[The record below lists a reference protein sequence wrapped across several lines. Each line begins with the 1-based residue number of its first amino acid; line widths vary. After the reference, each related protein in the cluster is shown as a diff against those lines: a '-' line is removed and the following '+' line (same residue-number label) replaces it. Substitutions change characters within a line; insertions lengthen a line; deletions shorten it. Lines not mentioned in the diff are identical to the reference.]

1 MQPSNSVF
9 DLSQRGCMRA
19 IAGVVFAAAW
29 FCISA
34 AQARIT
40 EINVQKVEPFAGNAA
55 FGKTGAY
62 ERVWG
67 IAKGELDPADP
78 RNKAIV
84 NLDKAPRNGQ
94 GKVPY
99 EVEWFMLRPADA
111 SKGNHKLLFEVTNRG
126 RKFLMNW
133 IMDAPM
139 QAVSAVNNPTTEI
152 DAGNA
157 LFFRQGWTM
166 LWSGWD
172 PDAPK
177 SNHGM
182 SMKSPVVPNVER
194 MIRDELVNGTR
205 APQGA
210 TFRLAYE
217 AANMEKGNAK
227 LTMRRKEKDLRV
239 EVPSG
244 NWEYVNSQEIR
255 LLPAE
260 TKPAPGTL
268 YEFHYPAKN
277 PKVLGIGFA
286 ATRDLVSFMRN
297 EVSDDGFQSNPAG
310 RRIDKAISIGISQS
324 GRYLRDFVHQGF
336 NQDEGRRKVFDGAL
350 AHISG
355 IGGVFLNAE
364 FGQPART
371 NTQHE
376 DHYYPENRFP
386 FSAATS
392 TDPVTRKNAALL
404 RNDGFDPLW
413 IEVNTSTEY
422 WQKGASLLHTD
433 PLGKRD
439 LPLPAGARV
448 FLVAGTQHGG
458 RAGLK
463 PDLGPCINLRNP
475 HSPAPALRALLV
487 ALDEWVSLG
496 RAPPASRVPTLASKT
511 LVEARETGFPRVPG
525 LALADTINEIAQF
538 GDWVNPRETGPSP
551 YRPLVA
557 SVGSDG
563 NELTG
568 IRLPDIA
575 EPLATY
581 TGWNLYKAPFT
592 EGELC
597 DRDGSYSPLLSTRAE
612 RDANGDPRLS
622 LEERYGSH
630 ANYLLKLEAAIQTLV
645 KERFLLVE
653 DAERYMKAGKED
665 AVLKRFA
672 R

>member
-1 MQPSNSVF
+1 MK
-9 DLSQRGCMRA
+9 L
-19 IAGVVFAAAW
+19 IASTVLAGAW
-29 FCISA
+29 FCVGIFP

-40 EINVQKVEPFAGNAA
+40 EINVQQVEPFAGNAG

-67 IAKGELDPADP
+67 VAKGELDPADA
-78 RNKAIV
+78 RNKGIV
-84 NLDKAPRNGQ
+84 NLDKVPLNGN
-94 GKVPY
+94 GRVPY
-99 EVEWFMLRPADA
+99 EVDWFMLRPADA
-111 SKGNHKLLFEVTNRG
+111 SKGNHKMLFEVTNRG

-133 IMDAPM
+133 IMEAPT
-139 QAVSAVNNPTTEI
+139 QTGAVNNPATQE

-166 LWSGWD
+166 VWSGWD

-177 SNHGM
+177 VSNGM
-182 SMKSPVVPNVER
+182 TMNAPVVPNVVR
-194 MIRDELVNGTR
+194 TIRDELVNGTR
-205 APQGA
+205 TRQGT
-210 TFRLAYE
+210 TFRLSYE
-217 AANMEKGNAK
+217 AANMDQGKSR
-227 LTMRRKEKDLRV
+227 LTLRRNETEPRV
-239 EVPSG
+239 EVPPSH
-244 NWEYVNSQEIR
+244 WEYVNAQEIR
-255 LLPAE
+255 LLPAG
-260 TKPAPGTL
+260 TQPAPGTL
-268 YEFHYPAKN
+268 YELHYPAKN

-286 ATRDLVSFMRN
+286 ATRDLISFLRN
-297 EVSDDGFQSNPAG
+297 EASDDGFQRNPAD
-310 RRIDKAISIGISQS
+310 RRIDRVISIGISQS

-336 NQDEGRRKVFDGAL
+336 NQDEGGRKVFDGAL

-376 DHYYPENRFP
+376 DHYFPENKFP
-386 FSAATS
+386 FSAATA
-392 TDPVTRKNAALL
+392 TDPVSKRRAALL

-413 IEVNTSTEY
+413 IEVNTSSEY

-448 FLVAGTQHGG
+448 FMVAGTQHAG

-463 PDLGPCINLRNP
+463 PDLGPCVNLRNP

-496 RAPPASRVPTLASKT
+496 RAPPASRVPTLGAKT
-511 LVEARETGFPRVPG
+511 LVEASQTGFPRVPG
-525 LALADTINEIAQF
+525 MALASATNEIAEF
-538 GDWVNPRETGPSP
+538 GDWVNPRETAPSS

-557 SVGSDG
+557 KVGSDG
-563 NELTG
+563 NEVAG
-568 IRLPDIA
+568 IQLPDIA
-575 EPLATY
+575 APLATH
-581 TGWNLYKAPFT
+581 TGWNLYKAPFP

-597 DRDGSYSPLLSTRAE
+597 DRDSSYAALPATRAE
-612 RDANGDPRLS
+612 REANGDPRPS

-630 ANYLLKLEAAIQTLV
+630 ANYVSELEASVQALV
-645 KERFLLVE
+645 KDRFLLAE
-653 DAERYMKAGKED
+653 DAQHFIKAGKED
-665 AVLKRFA
+665 AVAKRFA

>member
-1 MQPSNSVF
+1 MQALNSAS
-9 DLSQRGCMRA
+9 DLPRRGGIKA
-19 IAGVVFAAAW
+19 VAGAVFAAAW
-29 FCISA
+29 VCISP

-40 EINVQKVEPFAGNAA
+40 EINVQQVEPFAGNAV

-67 IAKGELDPADP
+67 VAKGELDPADP
-78 RNKAIV
+78 RNKDIV
-84 NLDKAPRNGQ
+84 NLDKAPRSSNGR
-94 GKVPY
+94 VRY

-111 SKGNHKLLFEVTNRG
+111 SRGNHKLLFEVTNRG

-133 IMDAPM
+133 IMDAPT
-139 QAVSAVNNPTTEI
+139 QAVGAVNNPATEM

-166 LWSGWD
+166 VWSGWD

-177 SNHGM
+177 SNNGM
-182 SMKSPVVPNVER
+182 AMKSPVVPNVVR
-194 MIRDELVNGTR
+194 VIRDELVNGTR
-205 APQGA
+205 APQGV

-217 AANMEKGNAK
+217 AANMDQGKSR
-227 LTMRRKEKDLRV
+227 LTLRRKEKDARV
-239 EVPSG
+239 EVASG
-244 NWEYVNSQEIR
+244 NWEYVNAQEIR

-277 PKVLGIGFA
+277 PRVLGIGFA
-286 ATRDLVSFMRN
+286 ATRDLVSFLRN
-297 EVSDDGFQSNPAG
+297 EISDDRFLRNPAD
-310 RRIDKAISIGISQS
+310 RRIDKVISIGISQS

-376 DHYYPENRFP
+376 DHYYPENSFP
-386 FSAATS
+386 FSAATA
-392 TDPVTRKNAALL
+392 TDSVSKRSGALL
-404 RNDGFDPLW
+404 RKDGFDPLW
-413 IEVNTSTEY
+413 IEVNSSTEY

-433 PLGKRD
+433 PSGKRD
-439 LPLPAGARV
+439 LQLPASARV
-448 FLVAGTQHGG
+448 FMVAGTQHGG
-458 RAGLK
+458 RAGLR
-463 PDLGPCINLRNP
+463 PDPGPCMNLRNP

-487 ALDEWVSLG
+487 ALDEWVSTG
-496 RAPPASRVPTLASKT
+496 RAPPVSRVPTLASKT
-511 LVEARETGFPRVPG
+511 LVEAKNTGFPRVPG
-525 LALADTINEIAQF
+525 LAIADTVNEIAQF

-551 YRPLVA
+551 YRALVA
-557 SVGSDG
+557 RVGSDG
-563 NELTG
+563 NELAG
-568 IRLPDIA
+568 ILLPDIA

-581 TGWNLYKAPFT
+581 TGWNLYKPPFT
-592 EGELC
+592 DGELC
-597 DRDGSYSPLLSTRAE
+597 DRDGSYSPLPATRAE
-612 RDANGDPRLS
+612 RDASGDTRPS

-630 ANYLLKLEAAIQTLV
+630 ANYAGRLEAAVQALV
-645 KERFLLVE
+645 KERLLLAE
-653 DAERYMKAGKED
+653 DAERYINAGKED
-665 AVLKRFA
+665 AVVKRFA

>member
-1 MQPSNSVF
+1 MQPSISLF
-9 DLSQRGCMRA
+9 DRPQRGCVSA
-19 IAGVVFAAAW
+19 IAGAVFAVVW
-29 FCISA
+29 FCISP

-40 EINVQKVEPFAGNAA
+40 QINVQQVEPFAGNAA

-67 IAKGELDPADP
+67 VAKGELDPADP
-78 RNKAIV
+78 RNKGIV
-84 NLDKAPRNGQ
+84 NINKVPLNAH

-111 SKGNHKLLFEVTNRG
+111 AKGNHKMLFEVTNRG

-139 QAVSAVNNPTTEI
+139 QAAGAVNNPATEM

-166 LWSGWD
+166 VWSGWD

-177 SNHGM
+177 SNNGM
-182 SMKSPVVPNVER
+182 AMKSPVVPNVER

-205 APQGA
+205 AAQGV

-217 AANMEKGNAK
+217 AANLEQGKSR
-227 LTMRRKEKDLRV
+227 LTLRRKEKDARV

-244 NWEYVNSQEIR
+244 QWEYVNAQEIR
-255 LLPAE
+255 LLPAGA
-260 TKPAPGTL
+260 KPDPGSL
-268 YEFHYPAKN
+268 YELHYPAKN

-286 ATRDLVSFMRN
+286 ATRDLVSFLRN
-297 EVSDDGFQSNPAG
+297 EASDDGFQRNPAD
-310 RRIDKAISIGISQS
+310 RRIDKVISIGISQS

-376 DHYYPENRFP
+376 DHYYPENKFP
-386 FSAATS
+386 FSAATA
-392 TDPVTRKNAALL
+392 TDPVTQRSGALL
-404 RNDGFDPLW
+404 RSDGFDPLW

-433 PLGKRD
+433 PLGKHD

-448 FLVAGTQHGG
+448 FMVAGTQHAG

-463 PDLGPCINLRNP
+463 PDLGPCMNLRNP

-496 RAPPASRVPTLASKT
+496 RAPPASRVPTLGAKT
-511 LVEARETGFPRVPG
+511 LVEASQTGFPRVPG
-525 LALADTINEIAQF
+525 LAVADTVNEIAQF
-538 GDWVNPRETGPSP
+538 GDWVQPRETGPSP

-557 SVGSDG
+557 RVGSDG
-563 NELTG
+563 NEVAG

-581 TGWNLYKAPFT
+581 TGWNLYKSPFT

-597 DRDGSYSPLLSTRAE
+597 DRDGSYSPLPATRAE
-612 RDANGDPRLS
+612 RVAQGDPRPS

-630 ANYLLKLEAAIQTLV
+630 ANYLGRLEAAVHALV
-645 KERFLLVE
+645 KERLLLTE
-653 DAERYMKAGKED
+653 DAARYVQAGKED
-665 AVLKRFA
+665 AVVKRFA

>member
-1 MQPSNSVF
+1 MQASNSVTE
-9 DLSQRGCMRA
+9 LPHRGGIRTVTA
-19 IAGVVFAAAW
+19 AVFVAAW
-29 FCISA
+29 FCISP

-40 EINVQKVEPFAGNAA
+40 EINVQQVEPFAGKAV
-55 FGKTGAY
+55 FGQVGAY

-67 IAKGELDPADP
+67 VALGELDPADP
-78 RNKAIV
+78 RNKGIV
-84 NLDKAPRNGQ
+84 NIDKAPRNSS

-111 SKGNHKLLFEVTNRG
+111 TKGNHKLLFEVTNRG

-133 IMDAPM
+133 LMDAPM
-139 QAVSAVNNPTTEI
+139 QAASAVNNPTTEL

-166 LWSGWD
+166 VWSGWD

-177 SNHGM
+177 SNNGM
-182 SMKSPVVPNVER
+182 AMKSPVVPNVVR

-205 APQGA
+205 GPQGA
-210 TFRLAYE
+210 TFRLSYE
-217 AANMEKGNAK
+217 AATMDRGSSR
-227 LTMRRKEKDLRV
+227 LTLRRNEKDARV
-239 EVPSG
+239 EVASG
-244 NWEYVNSQEIR
+244 SWEYVNAQEIR

-286 ATRDLVSFMRN
+286 ATRDLVSFLRNETSDDQLMRN
-297 EVSDDGFQSNPAG
+297 PAD
-310 RRIDKAISIGISQS
+310 RRIDKVMSIGISQS
-324 GRYLRDFVHQGF
+324 GRYLRDFVQQGF
-336 NQDEGRRKVFDGAL
+336 NQDEGRRKVFDGVL
-350 AHISG
+350 SHIAG
-355 IGGVFLNAE
+355 VGGVFLNAE

-376 DHYYPENRFP
+376 DHYYPENKFP
-386 FSAATS
+386 FSAATAV
-392 TDPVTRKNAALL
+392 DPVSKKSGALL
-404 RNDGFDPLW
+404 RSDGFDPLW

-433 PLGKRD
+433 PRGKRD
-439 LPLPAGARV
+439 LQLPAGARV
-448 FLVAGTQHGG
+448 FMVAGTQHAG

-463 PDLGPCINLRNP
+463 PDLGPCMNLRNP
-475 HSPAPALRALLV
+475 HSPAPALRALMV
-487 ALDEWVSLG
+487 ALDEWVSVG
-496 RAPPASRVPTLASKT
+496 RVPPASRVPTFASKT
-511 LVEARETGFPRVPG
+511 LVEAGKTGFPRVPG
-525 LALADTINEIAQF
+525 LAVADSTNDIAQF
-538 GDWVNPRETGPSP
+538 VDWVNPRETGPSP
-551 YRPLVA
+551 YRALVA
-557 SVGSDG
+557 RVGSDG
-563 NELTG
+563 NELAG

-581 TGWNLYKAPFT
+581 TGWNLYKTPFT

-597 DRDGSYSPLLSTRAE
+597 DRDGSYSPLPATRAE
-612 RDANGDPRLS
+612 RAATGDPRPS

-630 ANYLLKLEAAIQTLV
+630 ANYSLKLEAAVKTLV

-653 DAERYMKAGKED
+653 DAERYIKAGKED
-665 AVLKRFA
+665 AVVKRFS

>member
-1 MQPSNSVF
+1 MQPSHRAFKLPQQGS
-9 DLSQRGCMRA
+9 MRFV
-19 IAGVVFAAAW
+19 AGAVLAAAW
-29 FCISA
+29 LCMSS

-40 EINVQKVEPFAGNAA
+40 EINVLQVEPFAENAA
-55 FGKTGAY
+55 FGKTGLY

-67 IAKGELDPADP
+67 VAKGELDPADP
-78 RNKAIV
+78 RNKPIV
-84 NLDKAPRNGQ
+84 NIDKAPRNSN

-111 SKGNHKLLFEVTNRG
+111 SRGNHKLLFEVTNRG

-133 IMDAPM
+133 VMDAPM
-139 QAVSAVNNPTTEI
+139 QAVGAVNNPVTEI

-166 LWSGWD
+166 VWSGWD

-177 SNHGM
+177 SNSGM
-182 SMKSPVVPNVER
+182 AMKSPVVPNVER

-217 AANMEKGNAK
+217 AVTMDTGKAK
-227 LTMRRKEKDLRV
+227 LTMRRNEKDSRV
-239 EVPSG
+239 EVPAGS
-244 NWEYVNSQEIR
+244 WEFVTAQEIR
-255 LLPAE
+255 LLPAQ
-260 TKPAPGTL
+260 TRPAPGTL
-268 YEFHYPAKN
+268 YELQYTAKN

-286 ATRDLVSFMRN
+286 ATRDLISFLRN
-297 EVSDDGFQSNPAG
+297 ETSDDGFSPNPAG
-310 RRIDKAISIGISQS
+310 RRIDKAVSIGISQS

-336 NQDEGRRKVFDGAL
+336 NQDESRRKVFDGVL

-376 DHYYPENRFP
+376 DHHYPENKFP

-392 TDPVTRKNAALL
+392 TDPVTRQNAALL

-433 PLGKRD
+433 PLGQRD

-448 FLVAGTQHGG
+448 FMVAGTQHGG

-463 PDLGPCINLRNP
+463 PDLGPCMNLRNP

-487 ALDEWVSLG
+487 ALDEWVSIG
-496 RAPPASRVPTLASKT
+496 RTPPASRVPTLAAKT
-511 LVEARETGFPRVPG
+511 LVDAKNTGFPRVPG
-525 LALADTINEIAQF
+525 LAVADIVNEIAQF

-563 NELTG
+563 NEVAG

-597 DRDGSYSPLLSTRAE
+597 DRDGSYLPLPATKAE
-612 RDANGDPRLS
+612 RDAKADPRPS

-630 ANYLLKLEAAIQTLV
+630 ANYALKLEAAVQTLV
-645 KERFLLVE
+645 RERFLLVE
-653 DAERYMKAGKED
+653 DAERFIKASKED
-665 AVLKRFA
+665 GVVKRFA

>member
-1 MQPSNSVF
+1 MQASNSVT
-9 DLSQRGCMRA
+9 DLPQVGGIRTITA
-19 IAGVVFAAAW
+19 AVFVAAW
-29 FCISA
+29 FCISP

-40 EINVQKVEPFAGNAA
+40 EINVQQVEPFAGNAV
-55 FGKTGAY
+55 FGKIGAY

-67 IAKGELDPADP
+67 VASGELDPADP
-78 RNKAIV
+78 RNKGIV
-84 NLDKAPRNGQ
+84 NIDKAPRNSI

-111 SKGNHKLLFEVTNRG
+111 TKGNHKLMFEVTNRG

-133 IMDAPM
+133 LMDAPM
-139 QAVSAVNNPTTEI
+139 QAASAVNNPTTEM

-157 LFFRQGWTM
+157 IFFRQGWTM
-166 LWSGWD
+166 VWSGWD

-182 SMKSPVVPNVER
+182 AMKSPVVPNVVR

-205 APQGA
+205 GPQGP

-217 AANMEKGNAK
+217 AATMDQGSSR
-227 LTMRRKEKDLRV
+227 LTLRRNEKDARV
-239 EVPSG
+239 EVASG
-244 NWEYVNSQEIR
+244 SWEYVNAQEIR

-286 ATRDLVSFMRN
+286 ATRDLVSFLRNEISDDRFMRN
-297 EVSDDGFQSNPAG
+297 PAD
-310 RRIDKAISIGISQS
+310 RRIDKVISIGISQS
-324 GRYLRDFVHQGF
+324 GRYLRDFVQQGF
-336 NQDEGRRKVFDGAL
+336 NQDEGRRKVFDGVL
-350 AHISG
+350 THIAG

-376 DHYYPENRFP
+376 DHYYPENKFP
-386 FSAATS
+386 FSAATAA
-392 TDPVTRKNAALL
+392 DPVSKKSGALL
-404 RNDGFDPLW
+404 RSDGFDPLW
-413 IEVNTSTEY
+413 IEVNTATEY

-433 PLGKRD
+433 PRGKRD
-439 LPLPAGARV
+439 LQLPASARV
-448 FLVAGTQHGG
+448 FMVAGTQHAG

-463 PDLGPCINLRNP
+463 SDLGPCMNLRNP
-475 HSPAPALRALLV
+475 HSPAPALRALMV
-487 ALDEWVSLG
+487 ALDEWVSVG
-496 RAPPASRVPTLASKT
+496 RVPPASRVPTFASKT
-511 LVEARETGFPRVPG
+511 LVEAGNTGFPRVPG
-525 LALADTINEIAQF
+525 LAVADSTNEIAQF
-538 GDWVNPRETGPSP
+538 VDWVNPRETGPSP
-551 YRPLVA
+551 YRALVA
-557 SVGSDG
+557 RVGSDG
-563 NELTG
+563 NELAG

-597 DRDGSYSPLLSTRAE
+597 DRDGSYSPLPATRVE
-612 RDANGDPRLS
+612 RAATGDPRPS

-630 ANYLLKLEAAIQTLV
+630 ANYSLKLEAAVRNLV

-653 DAERYMKAGKED
+653 DAARYIKAGKED
-665 AVLKRFA
+665 AVVKRFS

>member
-1 MQPSNSVF
+1 MQASISVF
-9 DLSQRGCMRA
+9 NLPQRACMRA
-19 IAGVVFAAAW
+19 IAGAVFAAAW
-29 FCISA
+29 FCISP

-40 EINVQKVEPFAGNAA
+40 EINVQQVEPFAGNAA

-67 IAKGELDPADP
+67 VAKGELDPADP
-78 RNKAIV
+78 RNKDIV
-84 NLDKAPRNGQ
+84 NLDKAPRNSH

-139 QAVSAVNNPTTEI
+139 QAASAVNNPATEI

-166 LWSGWD
+166 VWSGWD
-172 PDAPK
+172 PEAPK

-182 SMKSPVVPNVER
+182 AMKSPLVPKVER

-205 APQGA
+205 APQGV

-217 AANMEKGNAK
+217 AANMDQGKSR
-227 LTMRRKEKDLRV
+227 LTMRRKEKDTRV
-239 EVPSG
+239 EVSSG
-244 NWEYVNSQEIR
+244 NWEYVNAQEIR

-286 ATRDLVSFMRN
+286 ATRDLVSFLRN
-297 EVSDDGFQSNPAG
+297 EASDDGFQRNPAD
-310 RRIDKAISIGISQS
+310 RRIDKVISIGISQS

-336 NQDEGRRKVFDGAL
+336 NQDEGRRKVFDGVL
-350 AHISG
+350 AHIAGIGG

-376 DHYYPENRFP
+376 DHYYPENKFP
-386 FSAATS
+386 FSAATA
-392 TDPVTRKNAALL
+392 TDPVTQRSGALL
-404 RNDGFDPLW
+404 RSDGFDPLW

-433 PLGKRD
+433 PLGKHD

-448 FLVAGTQHGG
+448 FMVAGTQHAG

-463 PDLGPCINLRNP
+463 PDLGPCMNLRNP

-487 ALDEWVSLG
+487 GAA
-496 RAPPASRVPTLASKT
+496 RTIAPP
-511 LVEARETGFPRVPG
+511 
-525 LALADTINEIAQF
+525 
-538 GDWVNPRETGPSP
+538 
-551 YRPLVA
+551 
-557 SVGSDG
+557 
-563 NELTG
+563 
-568 IRLPDIA
+568 
-575 EPLATY
+575 
-581 TGWNLYKAPFT
+581 
-592 EGELC
+592 
-597 DRDGSYSPLLSTRAE
+597 
-612 RDANGDPRLS
+612 
-622 LEERYGSH
+622 
-630 ANYLLKLEAAIQTLV
+630 
-645 KERFLLVE
+645 
-653 DAERYMKAGKED
+653 
-665 AVLKRFA
+665 
-672 R
+672 

>member
-1 MQPSNSVF
+1 MQASNSVT
-9 DLSQRGCMRA
+9 DLPQVGGIRTITA
-19 IAGVVFAAAW
+19 AVFVAAW
-29 FCISA
+29 FCISP

-40 EINVQKVEPFAGNAA
+40 EINVQQVEPFAGNAV
-55 FGKTGAY
+55 FGKIGAY

-67 IAKGELDPADP
+67 VASGELDPADP
-78 RNKAIV
+78 RNKGIV
-84 NLDKAPRNGQ
+84 NIDKAPRNSI

-111 SKGNHKLLFEVTNRG
+111 TKGNHKLMFEVTNRG

-133 IMDAPM
+133 LMDAPM
-139 QAVSAVNNPTTEI
+139 QAASAVNNPTTEM

-157 LFFRQGWTM
+157 IFFRQGWTM
-166 LWSGWD
+166 VWSGWD

-182 SMKSPVVPNVER
+182 AMKSPVVPNVVR

-205 APQGA
+205 GPQGP

-217 AANMEKGNAK
+217 AATMDQGSSR
-227 LTMRRKEKDLRV
+227 LTLRRNEKDARV
-239 EVPSG
+239 EVASG
-244 NWEYVNSQEIR
+244 SWEYVNAQEIR

-286 ATRDLVSFMRN
+286 ATRDLVSFLRNEISDDRFMRN
-297 EVSDDGFQSNPAG
+297 PAD
-310 RRIDKAISIGISQS
+310 RRIDKVISIGISQS
-324 GRYLRDFVHQGF
+324 GRYLRDFVQQGF
-336 NQDEGRRKVFDGAL
+336 NQDEGRRKVFDGVL
-350 AHISG
+350 THIAG

-376 DHYYPENRFP
+376 DHYYPENKFP
-386 FSAATS
+386 FSAATAA
-392 TDPVTRKNAALL
+392 DPVSKKSGALL
-404 RNDGFDPLW
+404 RSDGFDPLW
-413 IEVNTSTEY
+413 IEVNTATEY

-433 PLGKRD
+433 PRGKRD
-439 LPLPAGARV
+439 LQLPASARV
-448 FLVAGTQHGG
+448 FMVAGTQHSG

-463 PDLGPCINLRNP
+463 SDLGPCMNLRNP
-475 HSPAPALRALLV
+475 HSPAPALRALMV
-487 ALDEWVSLG
+487 ALDEWVSVG
-496 RAPPASRVPTLASKT
+496 RVPPASRVPTFASKT
-511 LVEARETGFPRVPG
+511 LVEAGSTGFPRVPG
-525 LALADTINEIAQF
+525 LAVADSTNEIAQLV
-538 GDWVNPRETGPSP
+538 DWVNPRETGPSP
-551 YRPLVA
+551 YRALVA
-557 SVGSDG
+557 RVGSDG
-563 NELTG
+563 NELAG

-597 DRDGSYSPLLSTRAE
+597 DRDGSYSPLPATRVE
-612 RDANGDPRLS
+612 RAATGDPRPS

-630 ANYLLKLEAAIQTLV
+630 ANYSLKLEAAVRNLV
-645 KERFLLVE
+645 KERLLLVE
-653 DAERYMKAGKED
+653 DAARYIKAGKED
-665 AVLKRFA
+665 AVVKRFS

>member
-1 MQPSNSVF
+1 MQASNSVT
-9 DLSQRGCMRA
+9 DLPQVGGIRTITA
-19 IAGVVFAAAW
+19 AVFVAAW
-29 FCISA
+29 FCISP

-40 EINVQKVEPFAGNAA
+40 EINVQQVEPFAGNAV
-55 FGKTGAY
+55 FGKIGAY

-67 IAKGELDPADP
+67 VASGELDPADP
-78 RNKAIV
+78 RNKGIV
-84 NLDKAPRNGQ
+84 NIDKAPRNSI

-111 SKGNHKLLFEVTNRG
+111 TKGNHKLMFEVTNRG

-133 IMDAPM
+133 LMDAPM
-139 QAVSAVNNPTTEI
+139 QAASAVNNPTTEM

-157 LFFRQGWTM
+157 IFFRQGWTM
-166 LWSGWD
+166 VWSGWD

-182 SMKSPVVPNVER
+182 AMKSPVVPNVVR

-205 APQGA
+205 GPQGP

-217 AANMEKGNAK
+217 AATMDQGSSR
-227 LTMRRKEKDLRV
+227 LTLRRNEKDARV
-239 EVPSG
+239 EVASG
-244 NWEYVNSQEIR
+244 SWEYVNAQEIR

-286 ATRDLVSFMRN
+286 ATRDLVSFLRNEISDDRFMRN
-297 EVSDDGFQSNPAG
+297 PAD
-310 RRIDKAISIGISQS
+310 RRIDKVISIGISQS
-324 GRYLRDFVHQGF
+324 GRYLRDFVQQGF
-336 NQDEGRRKVFDGAL
+336 NQDEGRRKVFDGVL
-350 AHISG
+350 THIAG

-376 DHYYPENRFP
+376 DHYYPENKFP
-386 FSAATS
+386 FSAATAA
-392 TDPVTRKNAALL
+392 DPVSKKSGALL
-404 RNDGFDPLW
+404 RSDGFDPLW
-413 IEVNTSTEY
+413 IEVNTATEY

-433 PLGKRD
+433 PRGKRD
-439 LPLPAGARV
+439 LQLPASARV
-448 FLVAGTQHGG
+448 FMVAGTQHSG

-463 PDLGPCINLRNP
+463 SDLGPCMNLRNP
-475 HSPAPALRALLV
+475 HSPAPALRALMV
-487 ALDEWVSLG
+487 ALDEWVSVG
-496 RAPPASRVPTLASKT
+496 RVPPASRVPTFASKT
-511 LVEARETGFPRVPG
+511 LVEAGSTGFPRVPG
-525 LALADTINEIAQF
+525 LAVADSTNEIAQF
-538 GDWVNPRETGPSP
+538 VDWVNPRETGPSP
-551 YRPLVA
+551 YRALVA
-557 SVGSDG
+557 RVGSDG
-563 NELTG
+563 NELAG

-597 DRDGSYSPLLSTRAE
+597 DRDGSYSPLPATRVE
-612 RDANGDPRLS
+612 RAATGDPRPS

-630 ANYLLKLEAAIQTLV
+630 ANYSLKLEAAVRNLV

-653 DAERYMKAGKED
+653 DAARYIKAGKED
-665 AVLKRFA
+665 AVVKRFS

>member
-1 MQPSNSVF
+1 MQASNSVT
-9 DLSQRGCMRA
+9 DLPQRGGIRTVTA
-19 IAGVVFAAAW
+19 AVFVAAW
-29 FCISA
+29 FCISP

-40 EINVQKVEPFAGNAA
+40 EINVQQVEPFAGNAV
-55 FGKTGAY
+55 FGKVGAY

-67 IAKGELDPADP
+67 VALGELDPADP
-78 RNKAIV
+78 RNKGIV
-84 NLDKAPRNGQ
+84 NIDKAPRNST

-111 SKGNHKLLFEVTNRG
+111 TKGNHKLLFEVTNRG

-133 IMDAPM
+133 LMDAPM
-139 QAVSAVNNPTTEI
+139 QAASAVNNPTTEM

-166 LWSGWD
+166 VWSGWD

-177 SNHGM
+177 SNNGM
-182 SMKSPVVPNVER
+182 AMKSPVVPNVVR

-205 APQGA
+205 GPQGP
-210 TFRLAYE
+210 TFRLSYE
-217 AANMEKGNAK
+217 AATMDQGSSR
-227 LTMRRKEKDLRV
+227 LTLRRNEKDARV
-239 EVPSG
+239 EVASG
-244 NWEYVNSQEIR
+244 SWEYVNAQEIR

-286 ATRDLVSFMRN
+286 ATRDLVSFLRNEISDDRFMRN
-297 EVSDDGFQSNPAG
+297 PAD
-310 RRIDKAISIGISQS
+310 RRIDKVISIGISQS
-324 GRYLRDFVHQGF
+324 GRYLRDFVQQGF
-336 NQDEGRRKVFDGAL
+336 NQDEGRRKVFDGVL
-350 AHISG
+350 THIAG

-376 DHYYPENRFP
+376 DHYFPENKFP
-386 FSAATS
+386 FSAATAA
-392 TDPVTRKNAALL
+392 DPVSKKSGALL
-404 RNDGFDPLW
+404 RSDGFDPLW

-433 PLGKRD
+433 PRGKRD
-439 LPLPAGARV
+439 LQLPAGARV
-448 FLVAGTQHGG
+448 FMVAGTQHAG

-463 PDLGPCINLRNP
+463 SDLGPCMNLRNP
-475 HSPAPALRALLV
+475 HSPAPALRALMV
-487 ALDEWVSLG
+487 ALDEWVSVG
-496 RAPPASRVPTLASKT
+496 RVPPASRVPTFASKT
-511 LVEARETGFPRVPG
+511 LVEAGSIGFPRVPG
-525 LALADTINEIAQF
+525 LAVADSTNDIAQF
-538 GDWVNPRETGPSP
+538 VDWVNPRETGPSP
-551 YRPLVA
+551 YRALVA
-557 SVGSDG
+557 RVGSDG
-563 NELTG
+563 NELAG

-597 DRDGSYSPLLSTRAE
+597 DRDGSYSPLPATRAE
-612 RDANGDPRLS
+612 RAATGDPRPS

-630 ANYLLKLEAAIQTLV
+630 ANYSLKLEAAVKTLV

-653 DAERYMKAGKED
+653 DAERYIKAGKED
-665 AVLKRFA
+665 AVVKRFS